1 MLALANSLNR
11 NFIDCKWFQSC
22 TKASFLLVMIFQL
35 LQAMAFNGVVD
46 VPTMLLL
53 VTTKTVFAFRKVYA
67 KFYA

>member
-1 MLALANSLNR
+1 MEKLANSLNR
-11 NFIDCKWFQSC
+11 NYIDCKWFQKC
-22 TKASFLLVMIFQL
+22 TKASFLLAIIFQL

-67 KFYA
+67 KFFA